1 MVDAQ
6 PLGQRHHDLL
16 ETSRDDPHPAAA
28 CVQRLNELGRALS
41 GAHLGQDLREDSL
54 GDTGQRRHPLAQGGR
69 EVQLAA
75 HRSGRDLGDQ
85 LVGSGAL
92 GDELDDLL
100 LDEGGVHV
108 HDQQAGA
115 LSH

>member
-1 MVDAQ
+1 M
-6 PLGQRHHDLL
+6 
-16 ETSRDDPHPAAA
+16 
-28 CVQRLNELGRALS
+28 QRLNELGRALS
-41 GAHLGQDLREDSL
+41 GANLGQDLREDPL

>member
-16 ETSRDDPHPAAA
+16 ETARDDPHPAAA
-28 CVQRLNELGRALS
+28 CVQRLNELGRPLS
-41 GAHLGQDLREDSL
+41 GAHLGQDLCEDPL
-54 GDTGQRRHPLAQGGR
+54 GNPGQSRHPLAQGGR
-69 EVQLAA
+69 EVQLTA

-85 LVGSGAL
+85 LTGPGAL
-92 GDELDDLL
+92 GNELDDLL